1 MNASNASS
9 TDQLPDITH
18 DLVADIR
25 CVRKHANDAVF
36 APKALR
42 YLDEQGVE
50 LLAGLE
56 KHKQK
61 RLRHVIKWEKSCGG
75 GKAKRSE

>member
-1 MNASNASS
+1 MNVSNASS
-9 TDQLPDITH
+9 ADQLLDITH
-18 DLVADIR
+18 DLFAAIR
-25 CVRKHANDAVF
+25 RIRKYANDAVF

-50 LLAGLE
+50 LLTGLE